1 MTYTIAFAII
11 NTSKRNTQS
20 DELAEL
26 NKTLRQAMLVA
37 WQQDT
42 HLMTVLTSCHCEFI
56 SNPRQQKA
64 TRRSNHSGFTQQGV
78 KTV

>member
-1 MTYTIAFAII
+1 
-11 NTSKRNTQS
+11 
-20 DELAEL
+20 
-26 NKTLRQAMLVA
+26 MLVA

-64 TRRSNHSGFTQQGV
+64 LTDCESERALLNKELKQYGTYQP
-78 KTV
+78 KNP

>member
-1 MTYTIAFAII
+1 
-11 NTSKRNTQS
+11 
-20 DELAEL
+20 
-26 NKTLRQAMLVA
+26 MLVA